1 MKTALGM
8 LSMTFVFFCAVSI
21 GSADEQEKKAPPKL
35 AITAD
40 EKALLDQTNE
50 ERVKK
55 GLKPLTPNPIL
66 CKVARAHSENM
77 GKQNKMEH
85 ILDGKKPGE
94 RTKDAGYQFELCGEN
109 VGWGDIGVKNMKDWM
124 VKDMMEW
131 WMKSPVHRDNIWLDE
146 YTEIGVGIA
155 EVGGKRCF
163 TQLFAAPFK
172 E

>member
-1 MKTALGM
+1 MKTIPRLISVTFTLLLAL
-8 LSMTFVFFCAVSI
+8 SSA
-21 GSADEQEKKAPPKL
+21 SADDKEKKTPKL
-35 AITAD
+35 ELTAD
-40 EKALLDQTNE
+40 EKAMLDQTNE

-77 GKQNKMEH
+77 GKQDKMDH
-85 ILDGKKPGE
+85 VLDGKKPGD
-94 RTKDAGYQFELCGEN
+94 RTKDAGYQFEVCGEN
-109 VGWGDIGVKNMKDWM
+109 VGWGIIGSKKMEDWTVKK
-124 VKDMMEW
+124 MMEW
-131 WMKSPVHRDNIWLDE
+131 WMKSPVHRDNIWQEE

-155 EVGGKRCF
+155 GSEKGKRCF